1 MTIRFVDRHNDG
13 TISDTAFDEI
23 LLNQKRTLNFKELKY
38 DVYLAAGWFSP
49 NKLKAHDMLQHLL
62 EDELGLTVFV
72 PKRDAPQIPVNPT
85 QAQMDANFNEDVKA
99 IEQSLFMV
107 ASTEG
112 LDSGTIWEAGYAYKA
127 GVKTFGYAPLLPEG
141 VKFNLM
147 LANSMQD
154 VFLNDEDFLNYF
166 KNGKLPAKVQ
176 AF

>member
-1 MTIRFVDRHNDG
+1 MTINLVDRHNDG

-23 LLNQKRTLNFKELKY
+23 MLNQKRTLNLEELKY
-38 DVYLAAGWFSP
+38 DVYLAAGWFNP

-62 EDELGLTVFV
+62 EDELGLKVFV
-72 PKRDAPQIPVNPT
+72 PKRDAPQIPENPT
-85 QAQMDANFNEDVKA
+85 QEQMDANFEEDVKA

-127 GVKTFGYAPLLPEG
+127 GVKTFGYAPLLPNG
-141 VKFNLM
+141 TKFNLM
-147 LANSMQD
+147 LANSMQE

-166 KNGKLPAKVQ
+166 KNGVLPKKVQ